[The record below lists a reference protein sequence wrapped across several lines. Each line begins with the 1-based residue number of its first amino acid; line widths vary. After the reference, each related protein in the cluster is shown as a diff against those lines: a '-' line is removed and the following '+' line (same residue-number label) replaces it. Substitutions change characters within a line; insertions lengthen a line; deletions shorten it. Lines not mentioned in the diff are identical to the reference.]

1 MKKVILTYGS
11 QGHLEHENN
20 VLDGFAEILRIP
32 CVTEKDLIENCKDA
46 DAVLSVYEPFTA
58 FVMDNLPKLKIISIK
73 AIGVDNVDIEA
84 ARQRGIAV
92 TNTPRYCI
100 NEVADHTVMLLLAI
114 NRRLIQFHNSIQK
127 DKLWKFSIC
136 RDISRLG
143 ECTIGLLGFGNIP
156 RLVTKRLK
164 GFSPK
169 IIAYDPYVEKKI
181 ANEYE
186 VELKNVDYLY
196 ENSDYIC
203 CHLPHN
209 KYTEKFV
216 NENAFNRMKDG
227 VVFINTGRGKVVDE
241 QALINAL
248 DKGKIGYAGLDVLE
262 DEYPDMNISPL
273 NGRDNVLLTPHVA
286 FYSTASVRDARIHS
300 AENILFYLKGD
311 YEKCNIING
320 VNVKQVVI

>member
-1 MKKVILTYGS
+1 MKKVVLTYGS
-11 QGHLEHENN
+11 QGNLKYEMEI
-20 VLDGFAEILRIP
+20 LDGFADIARIP
-32 CVTEKDLIENCKDA
+32 CATEEDLIKNCKDA

-58 FVMDNLPKLKIISIK
+58 FVMDNLPKLKIIAIK

-84 ARQRGIAV
+84 ARKRGIAV
-92 TNTPRYCI
+92 TNIPRYCI

-114 NRRLIQFHNSIQK
+114 NRRLIQFHNSIQN

-136 RDISRLG
+136 HDISRLS

-156 RLVTKRLK
+156 RLVTERLK
-164 GFSPK
+164 GFGSK
-169 IIAYDPYVEKKI
+169 IIAYDPYVEEEI
-181 ANEYE
+181 ANEYG
-186 VELKNVDYLY
+186 VELKNIDYIY

-216 NENAFNRMKDG
+216 NEDAFNNMKDG
-227 VVFINTGRGKVVDE
+227 VVFINTGRGRVVDE

-262 DEYPDMNISPL
+262 EEYPDMSISPL
-273 NGRDNVLLTPHVA
+273 NGRDNVILTPHVA
-286 FYSTASVRDARIHS
+286 FYSIASVRDARIHS
-300 AENILFYLKGD
+300 AENILFYLKGE
-311 YEKCNIING
+311 YEKCSIING
-320 VNVKQVVI
+320 VNA